1 MNDQPVA
8 FVVETQFPGEWGE
21 GVARSGLVE
30 CKVLRATNLVS
41 EGGIDYSTAALRYV
55 ARAKV
60 KTKRLRRGDILLEA
74 AGGGPGVPVGR
85 IARFDPPDDETVY
98 LASNFFRTLRPA
110 RNVDVSFVYHM
121 LDDLY
126 QQPRIWRAQ
135 QQTTGIINLKV
146 SDYLRLKV
154 KVPPLEEQRRITE
167 ILDTIDETI
176 QATERI
182 ISKRK
187 SVCSGLLS
195 DLIYSRG
202 RRELTQRSKLDRK
215 FRVPNIPRTSGSL
228 DANGWQFATLKNL
241 AVILDNRRVPVRQE
255 DRPTGSVPYYG
266 ANGQQGW
273 IDRPLFD
280 EPLILLA
287 EDGGHFEEFADR
299 PIAYRIDG
307 PSWVNNHA
315 HVLRAATGV
324 DQSFLYWSLRN
335 KDIRRWISGGT
346 RSKLTR
352 GEMEQVVVP
361 VPPLEKQRRIAEIID
376 MIDET
381 IRANEQQRDK
391 LRCLRSGLAAD
402 LLSGRVRTVA
412 A

>member
-1 MNDQPVA
+1 MDELPVRA
-8 FVVETQFPGEWGE
+8 LVDSEFPGEWGE
-21 GVARSGLVE
+21 GSPRFGLLE
-30 CKVLRATNLVS
+30 CRVLRATNLAS
-41 EGGIDYSTAALRYV
+41 SGLDYSTAAQRYV
-55 ARAKV
+55 PEAKV
-60 KTKRLRRGDILLEA
+60 NLKRLRRGDVILEA

-85 IARFDPPDDETVY
+85 VARFDPPDEEWTYVV
-98 LASNFFRTLRPA
+98 SNFFRTLRPA
-110 RNVDVSFVYHM
+110 RNADSRFVYHT
-121 LDDLY
+121 LHYLY
-126 QQPRIWRAQ
+126 RQPAIWQVQ

-146 SDYLRLKV
+146 RDYLQLRV
-154 KVPPLEEQRRITE
+154 SVPPLEEQRRIAE

-176 QATERI
+176 QATERGI
-182 ISKRK
+182 AKRK
-187 SVCSGLLS
+187 RMRAGLLS

-202 RRELTQRSKLDRK
+202 RGELSQRSKPNRK
-215 FRVPNIPRTSGSL
+215 SHAPDIPRISGSSETSE
-228 DANGWQFATLKNL
+228 WQFATLQDL
-241 AVILDNRRVPVRQE
+241 ADILDNRRVPVREE

-287 EDGGHFEEFADR
+287 EDGGHFAEFADR

-352 GEMEQVVVP
+352 GEMDQVVVP
-361 VPPLEKQRRIAEIID
+361 VPPLEEQRRIAAILD
-376 MIDET
+376 TFDET

-391 LRCLRSGLAAD
+391 LWRLRSGLAAD

-412 A
+412 S